1 MKKLHISLLAIICA
15 FVGTAN
21 AADVN
26 VPGWGGYTD
35 VASAWGGTANYTSTE
50 TSETIETGLCT
61 SNTSDV
67 CMSRESQECGHVDED
82 YCYYGVKEVVN
93 VKDYKLSLATDT
105 LFRQVL
111 NEIEKDAQAQ
121 YNAKLTLEQNM
132 CRNANNG
139 GIMGRNDMT
148 STYMWVKLKSR
159 RVPKN
164 YSVNGL
170 KENEFDKSNDLYGSF
185 CRARVTV
192 QSDDPAI
199 QRYIQEKKNTKNWT
213 TAYFAVGDVFT
224 CGSWIA
230 QEDLEKIATRVA
242 CEKAKKEG
250 KLKSGESCDGASAD
264 SVGLT
269 IGQKWAGFA
278 SGIGGAVLGGVGM
291 DLLQSRTGLG
301 GLLST
306 DKGINAD
313 EIALNN
319 NIIAAESMRSAGCS
333 RSDNTGVEVDS
344 DNAGTAGGYTLKTWK
359 IKSEGTKG
367 EGCND
372 LSAYIST
379 MRTAKTD
386 VGKNWTGG
394 RRIADGVAALG
405 TGALTWVAVN
415 RNVKAANR
423 QQFTAAQQEFM
434 DNVGNHL
441 YCFIGADEAGTYGD
455 LIEIS
460 LD

>member
-50 TSETIETGLCT
+50 SEEEIETGLCT

-67 CMSRESQECGHVDED
+67 CMSKESQECGYVDEE
-82 YCYYGVKEVVN
+82 YCYYGVKETVSIKN
-93 VKDYKLSLATDT
+93 YKLQLATDT

-139 GIMGRNDMT
+139 GIMGRNDMA

-199 QRYIQEKKNTKNWT
+199 QRYIQENKNTKNWT

-242 CEKAKKEG
+242 CEKAQKEG
-250 KLKSGESCDGASAD
+250 KVKSVADCESKGTD
-264 SVGLT
+264 SIGLT
-269 IGQKWAGFA
+269 TGQKWATAA
-278 SGIGGAVLGGVGM
+278 SGIGSAILGGVGM

-306 DKGINAD
+306 DKGINENEN
-313 EIALNN
+313 EINN
-319 NIIAAESMRSAGCS
+319 NIIAAESMWSAGCS
-333 RSDNTGVEVDS
+333 GSGNTGVEVDN
-344 DNAGTAGGYTLKTWK
+344 DNVKTVGGYTLKTYK
-359 IKSEGTKG
+359 IKSGGTSR

-372 LSAYIST
+372 LRAYIST
-379 MRTAKTD
+379 MQTAKTN
-386 VGKNWTGG
+386 VGKEWTSG
-394 RRIADGVAALG
+394 RRWADGAAAAVVG
-405 TGALTWVAVN
+405 TAGLLAT
-415 RNVKAANR
+415 RNNIKAANR

>member
-15 FVGTAN
+15 FAGTAN
-21 AADVN
+21 AADGTVQ
-26 VPGWGGYTD
+26 GWGSYTD
-35 VASAWGGTANYTSTE
+35 VASAWGDTANYTSTE

-67 CMSRESQECGHVDED
+67 CKSKESQECGYVDED
-82 YCYYGVKEVVN
+82 YCYYGVKEVVD

-111 NEIEKDAQAQ
+111 NELEKDAQAQ
-121 YNAKLTLEQNM
+121 YNAKLTVEQNM

-185 CRARVTV
+185 CRARVTI

-199 QRYIQEKKNTKNWT
+199 QRYIQNNSSTKWT

-242 CEKAKKEG
+242 CEKAQKEG
-250 KLKSGESCDGASAD
+250 KVKSVADCESKGTD
-264 SVGLT
+264 SIGLT
-269 IGQKWAGFA
+269 TGQKWATAA
-278 SGIGGAVLGGVGM
+278 SGIGSAILGGVGM

-301 GLLST
+301 GFLST
-306 DKGINAD
+306 DKNINKNEND
-313 EIALNN
+313 INN
-319 NIIAAESMRSAGCS
+319 NIIAAESIWSSGCGGAG
-333 RSDNTGVEVDS
+333 NTGVEVDNA
-344 DNAGTAGGYTLKTWK
+344 NAGTVGGYTLKTWK
-359 IKSEGTKG
+359 IKSGGATR
-367 EGCND
+367 EGCSD
-372 LSAYIST
+372 LRSYIST
-379 MRTAKTD
+379 MQTAKTD

-394 RRIADGVAALG
+394 RRWADGIAAAAVG
-405 TGALTWVAVN
+405 GVGAWAAGSN
-415 RNVKAANR
+415 IKAANR

-434 DNVGNHL
+434 DNVGRHI

>member
-21 AADVN
+21 ADDVN
-26 VPGWGGYTD
+26 VPGWGSYTD
-35 VASAWGGTANYTSTE
+35 VASAWGGTANYTSSG
-50 TSETIETGLCT
+50 SEEIITTGLCT
-61 SNTSDV
+61 STTSSDCADKEPQV
-67 CMSRESQECGHVDED
+67 CGSVDED
-82 YCYYGVKEVVN
+82 NCVYEYEETMTVQN
-93 VKDYKLSLATDT
+93 YKLKLATDT

-132 CRNANNG
+132 CRNANSG
-139 GIMGRNDMT
+139 GIMGRNDMA

-199 QRYIQEKKNTKNWT
+199 QRYIQEKNNTKNWT

-224 CGSWIA
+224 CGSWIS
-230 QEDLEKIATRVA
+230 QEDLEKIAEQVA
-242 CEKAKKEG
+242 AKKLG
-250 KLKSGESCDGASAD
+250 KTIADAKDGTMSTAQQWAVAAS
-264 SVGLT
+264 T
-269 IGQKWAGFA
+269 IGSVA
-278 SGIGGAVLGGVGM
+278 LGGVGM

-301 GLLST
+301 GFLST
-306 DKGINAD
+306 DKGIN
-313 EIALNN
+313 ENENKINN
-319 NIIAAESMRSAGCS
+319 NIIAAESIWSLGCS
-333 RSDNTGVEVDS
+333 GAGNTGVVVDNA
-344 DNAGTAGGYTLKTWK
+344 NAGTVGGYTLKTWK
-359 IKSEGTKG
+359 IKSDGAAR

-372 LSAYIST
+372 LRSYIST
-379 MRTAKTD
+379 METAKTN
-386 VGKNWTGG
+386 VGKEWTGG
-394 RRIADGVAALG
+394 RRLADGLAAAAVG
-405 TGALTWVAVN
+405 TAGLLATRSN
-415 RNVKAANR
+415 IKAANR

-434 DNVGNHL
+434 DNVGNHI